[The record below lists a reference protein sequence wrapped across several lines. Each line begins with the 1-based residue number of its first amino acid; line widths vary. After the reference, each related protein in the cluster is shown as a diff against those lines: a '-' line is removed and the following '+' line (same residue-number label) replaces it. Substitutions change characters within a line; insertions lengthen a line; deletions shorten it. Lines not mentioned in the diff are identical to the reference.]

1 MKQQDNDQERANQER
16 VSREWDVQ
24 RDLILR
30 LLPPTATLAGLC
42 LAGVSL
48 FSIHPRLNKA
58 DTVIDDILAVNALL
72 FLISFYLTMWSVR
85 TKTKSRALKLSYW
98 VDNIFLLAITLL
110 VLVGFLMV
118 YTVI

>member
-1 MKQQDNDQERANQER
+1 MKKNNDDNNDNDERINQ
-16 VSREWDVQ
+16 EWDVQ

-48 FSIHPRLNKA
+48 FSIHPRLNKS
-58 DTVIDDILAVNALL
+58 DTIIDDILAVNALL

-85 TKTKSRALKLSYW
+85 TKTKSTALKLSYW
-98 VDNIFLLAITLL
+98 VDHIFLLAITLL
-110 VLVGFLMV
+110 VLIGFLMV